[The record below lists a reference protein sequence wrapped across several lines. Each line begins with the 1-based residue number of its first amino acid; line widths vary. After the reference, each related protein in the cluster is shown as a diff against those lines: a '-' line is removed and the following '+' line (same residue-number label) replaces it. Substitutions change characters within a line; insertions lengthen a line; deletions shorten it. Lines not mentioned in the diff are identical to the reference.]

1 MGIPEVFFLQRQ
13 LTIRQVL
20 NKMTLLKKILPYFL
34 IAGQVLIFFQ
44 IERQEV
50 QVMML
55 AFIAAQ
61 IWRRY
66 KNSAVSTDSL

>member
-1 MGIPEVFFLQRQ
+1 
-13 LTIRQVL
+13 
-20 NKMTLLKKILPYFL
+20 MTLLKNILPYFL
-34 IAGQVLIFFQ
+34 IAGQVLVFFQ

-50 QVMML
+50 QVMLL

-66 KNSAVSTDSL
+66 KNSVVSAESL

>member
-1 MGIPEVFFLQRQ
+1 MSLLQQ
-13 LTIRQVL
+13 
-20 NKMTLLKKILPYFL
+20 ILPYFL

-66 KNSAVSTDSL
+66 KKSVANTDS